1 MKKNRLIGC
10 ADPYSIAES
19 IVGENID
26 WSKEKDEFD
35 ALAKCF
41 GITKEGF
48 LSDESPIESPYLAID
63 DKGQSYRLSDA
74 EAEKRVS
81 DFLEK
86 YARPLPLNAKRS
98 KQEIANSKKNVLNT
112 LLGKN
117 VKTAALESTENTDA
131 LKIKAKDNSQLDELL
146 VDETLVEP
154 DKLKVNAE
162 PSDPQNTGDYVW
174 KDKGYFFNE
183 VALWSDVCQ
192 NNIGDCYFLAALC
205 SVAYVNPFKIKNIT
219 GLRYVYRE
227 GLKAFSP
234 WHEIQF
240 YVPSTSDPDYAAL
253 QNKKNT
259 IQTVVVSEDILVDK
273 NTNHNYGACGPK
285 EKQWNIPASKAD
297 ADSCWAAV
305 YEKAFAKFL
314 ENTSSDKPNM
324 MGKIDYGYEK
334 LALMAILHTNKVK
347 TESLS
352 NKSIDDIWQLAM
364 TAWKRPICT
373 SIHGYTKKVNDVEIQ
388 YGKVGT
394 KTAYYDMGLY
404 TSHVYSLLG
413 YYSEDNKKYIVLR
426 NPHGRNP
433 VSLKNNSKVYH
444 KSWGYSFG
452 VNPKPEYR
460 GLFDIYMYLNGND
473 DPQKSQGLFLLEINE
488 FKRVFDDVT
497 YYYGD

>member
-48 LSDESPIESPYLAID
+48 LSDESPIEAPYLAIGD
-63 DKGQSYRLSDA
+63 DGQPYRLSDA

-112 LLGKN
+112 ILGKDI
-117 VKTAALESTENTDA
+117 KDAASESSENTNA
-131 LKIKAKDNSQLDELL
+131 LKISEKDDSQLDELL

-154 DKLKVNAE
+154 DKLKVNAGS
-162 PSDPQNTGDYVW
+162 SDPQNTGNYVW
-174 KDKGYFFNE
+174 KEKGYFFNE

-192 NNIGDCYFLAALC
+192 NSIGDCYFLAALC
-205 SVAYVNPFKIKNIT
+205 SVAYVNPFKIKNTT
-219 GLRYVYRE
+219 GLRYVNGE
-227 GLKAFSP
+227 GSKALSP

-240 YVPSTSDPDYAAL
+240 YVPSTSDSDYAAL
-253 QNKKNT
+253 QSKKNT
-259 IQTVVVSEDILVDK
+259 VQTVVVSEDVLVSK
-273 NTNHNYGACGPK
+273 STNYNYGVCGPK
-285 EKQWNIPASKAD
+285 EKQGSIPASKAD

-324 MGKIDYGYEK
+324 KGKIEGGWPE
-334 LALMAILHTNKVK
+334 LALKAILHTNKVK
-347 TESLS
+347 KEKLS
-352 NKSIDDIWQLAM
+352 RKSIDDIWQLAK
-364 TAWKRPICT
+364 TAWTRPICAT
-373 SIHGYTKKVNDVEIQ
+373 ILEKAGNKS
-388 YGKVGT
+388 
-394 KTAYYDMGLY
+394 YYNNLGLY
-404 TSHVYSLLG
+404 TYHVYSLLG
-413 YYSEDNKKYIVLR
+413 YSSKDDKKYIVLR

-433 VSLKNNSKVYH
+433 SSLKNNPKVYH
-444 KSWGYSFG
+444 KNWGYYYI
-452 VNPKPEYR
+452 VNSAPEYR
-460 GLFDIYMYLNGND
+460 SPVDVFRHLSGND

-488 FKRVFDDVT
+488 FKRVFDEIS
-497 YYYGD
+497 YYYGDSSFAANV